1 MKHTRQRGATLMIA
15 LTLLSLILLLGA
27 AATSLLLLS
36 EQAARN
42 HAEHAQAH
50 LAAQAA
56 LDDACLDLRQGR
68 APSKD
73 AAALQTGCRH
83 DPAGAGWCLGRA
95 HRSTW
100 QSAQLHG
107 AQAISAQYGQFTGRR
122 FPALPGIS
130 PPRYLIE
137 QLTDGAA
144 ATGADDTTTAL
155 YRLNAI
161 GYGRDGAQVAL
172 QALVRHPDP
181 HAAPASCRTLAWRPL
196 SLPDME

>member
-1 MKHTRQRGATLMIA
+1 MKPTRQRGATLMIA

-56 LDDACLDLRQGR
+56 LEDACLDLRQGR
-68 APSKD
+68 APSKE
-73 AAALQTGCRH
+73 AAAPETGCRH

-122 FPALPGIS
+122 FPALPGVS

-137 QLTDGAA
+137 QLADRTA

-172 QALVRHPDP
+172 QVLVRHPDP
-181 HAAPASCRTLAWRPL
+181 DAPSASCRSLAWRPL
-196 SLPDME
+196 FLPDME

>member
-1 MKHTRQRGATLMIA
+1 M
-15 LTLLSLILLLGA
+15 
-27 AATSLLLLS
+27 
-36 EQAARN
+36 
-42 HAEHAQAH
+42 
-50 LAAQAA
+50 AAQAA

-73 AAALQTGCRH
+73 AAAPQAGCRH

-196 SLPDME
+196 FLPDME

>member
-1 MKHTRQRGATLMIA
+1 MKPTRQRGATLMIA

-73 AAALQTGCRH
+73 AAAPQAGCRH

-95 HRSTW
+95 HRSAW

-122 FPALPGIS
+122 FPALPGVS

-144 ATGADDTTTAL
+144 DTTTAL

-181 HAAPASCRTLAWRPL
+181 HAAPASCRSLAWRTL
-196 SLPDME
+196 FLPDME

>member
-36 EQAARN
+36 EHAARN

-68 APSKD
+68 APSED
-73 AAALQTGCRH
+73 AAAPEAGCRH

-95 HRSTW
+95 HRSDW

-122 FPALPGIS
+122 FPALPGVN

-137 QLTDGAA
+137 QLADSAA
-144 ATGADDTTTAL
+144 ATDTTDTTTAL

-172 QALVRHPDP
+172 QALVRYPDP
-181 HAAPASCRTLAWRPL
+181 HAAPASCRTLAWRTL
-196 SLPDME
+196 FLPDLE

>member
-1 MKHTRQRGATLMIA
+1 MKPTRQRGATLMIA

-36 EQAARN
+36 EHAARN

-68 APSKD
+68 TPSKD
-73 AAALQTGCRH
+73 AAAPETGCRH

-95 HRSTW
+95 HRSAW

-122 FPALPGIS
+122 FPALPGVN

-137 QLTDGAA
+137 QLADSAA
-144 ATGADDTTTAL
+144 ATDTTDTTTAL

-172 QALVRHPDP
+172 QALVRYPDP
-181 HAAPASCRTLAWRPL
+181 YAAPASCRTLAWRTL
-196 SLPDME
+196 FLPDME